1 MSYLPIKSSMSVDSI
16 KISAESLENYEKQ
29 IYDLKQMLEI
39 SKSFSSVLEIKK
51 VIESILYICMCQMRT
66 LSAALFTQKGFEETS
81 FTLDSN
87 YNGMVLASDINYSI
101 PEDHPAIHLLET
113 TNSAY
118 TYEEIVDI
126 LSTGKEGI
134 DFLETLYPSL
144 IVPLKVKNRLNGFLV
159 LGERIDLGEGN
170 VYTSYEKSQ
179 IMTIASLAA
188 IAINNASLMDMATTD
203 MMTHLKL
210 KHYFFTVLIDKLDH
224 AYIDKKNIAVFML
237 DIDHFKKFND
247 VYGHACGD
255 MVLTEVASLIKDSIR
270 SEDLAARYGGEEF
283 VVLLPDV
290 EQKDAFEI
298 AERIRT
304 SIEQKDFVFENQ
316 HMNVSISVGIA
327 MYFGTIGMTAKK
339 LVEQA
344 DMALYESKNTGR
356 NKTSIYAEPVP
367 AAKPKRKS
375 SKKAKK

>member
-1 MSYLPIKSSMSVDSI
+1 MSVDSI

-327 MYFGTIGMTAKK
+327 MYFGTVGMTAKK